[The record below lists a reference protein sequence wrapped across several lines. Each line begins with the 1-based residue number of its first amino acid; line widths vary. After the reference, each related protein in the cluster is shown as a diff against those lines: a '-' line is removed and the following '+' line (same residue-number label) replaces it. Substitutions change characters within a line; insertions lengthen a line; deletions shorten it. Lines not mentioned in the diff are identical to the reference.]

1 MGLWSLWFWL
11 VLVLLFEILFTK
23 YITHVFSVVFFLI
36 MLMAGLLFS
45 FEFDLLASMVV
56 LTYSSVFIILSLLL
70 IQFSSL
76 NGLSYRGFFYTYIYF
91 WLFFFIVLWS
101 NLNPVY
107 MDYSSWSLSL
117 LWQDMLSLN
126 GEEFYFSG
134 SVAHELLYKFFIFET
149 IWANIF
155 LILSFIVYSFLLKKR
170 VKGNFFLLS
179 KQASFLL
186 NNLFWRKKWF
196 SSQVRGINNVRRQ
209 TRRLNSSLIL
219 HKI

>member
-1 MGLWSLWFWL
+1 
-11 VLVLLFEILFTK
+11 
-23 YITHVFSVVFFLI
+23 

-117 LWQDMLSLN
+117 L
-126 GEEFYFSG
+126 
-134 SVAHELLYKFFIFET
+134 
-149 IWANIF
+149 
-155 LILSFIVYSFLLKKR
+155 
-170 VKGNFFLLS
+170 
-179 KQASFLL
+179 
-186 NNLFWRKKWF
+186 
-196 SSQVRGINNVRRQ
+196 
-209 TRRLNSSLIL
+209 
-219 HKI
+219 